1 MNDHPQENTPRVLA
15 LAVAF
20 FGGLAVLGYANDVYS
35 RLGAEL
41 VASLALFAA
50 GYLALTV
57 WLDPGMRALV
67 RRLLPSRGGARKVS
81 AGSATIRGI
90 QA

>member
-41 VASLALFAA
+41 VASLALFAV

-57 WLDPGMRALV
+57 WLDPSVRALV

-81 AGSATIRGI
+81 TGSATIPGI